1 VEGNTAI
8 VTLNSINVTGDAM
21 GVEDI
26 KERIYWDEEAR
37 GLLFDFEGE
46 ITFTGDTYRFL
57 HQRFRDD
64 YDSPVPLNIVAYN
77 PHSGAFEA
85 VVNGLI
91 FTSDCEFNL
100 YEKTVSCQIVDR
112 GFFAKI
118 RNNVNIG
125 FSLGAPDSKLG
136 EDISSSVVITDL
148 RAVLFMNSAT
158 PGVGVTAFRRS
169 MTAFDA
175 LAYLIATMS
184 DGQVGFVS
192 NYLTPV
198 VGQETPHI
206 LSGRQLR
213 GDTIDI
219 GPVVSWN
226 ELFGDLSK
234 LYNLAFAVEEYNVGQ
249 WRIRVEPI
257 DYFRQSQ
264 SIQLFD
270 VDAGVTESIDSSM
283 LYASAIIGSSE
294 TREDFDLPQTTF
306 GIIASGGT
314 WNYIPKTPFIFQWQ
328 EDYYFQYNSNVDSE
342 WDLRC
347 SVLITH
353 SNIIYYVMCMY
364 FFAVTP
370 NDPDFD
376 DSYDEKAFLVSAF
389 YNDYLGSASTPAIN
403 GIGSPVL
410 FNVFNNAI
418 SNYNVMIANAD
429 GIPANAA
436 SQFASFG
443 QQYFNAYF
451 VPTLILWGGFTRWN
465 VPNLAGFGQPKNMY
479 LVYDYNNISPIG
491 EWASNLTLAGS
502 VFGDLRTPENLDYIA
517 VTSYFPDVTVNG
529 TDPSTGYVSSNSTWV
544 CQIPALY
551 TFKIKGSIYID
562 WNFVPG
568 LIFNPAA
575 VTTFYFV
582 VAQWDSTLTGKKTI
596 KKTSV
601 DFKFDPSS
609 PLAYKNFEVV
619 FGSFNAEAGDIFQVQ
634 FTQTNQFTTST
645 SKIYLSDDTS
655 WSISGNSLEGE
666 GGTILTS
673 EKGTS
678 FMLTNQLKAN
688 IDADLWKDIK
698 ANPYRKLFYQ
708 VADDGEARSMNL
720 YDFSRNIIS
729 GVTEG
734 ETRGRLAAPE
744 QPDVDP
750 GNPVTPEEEE
760 EEGG

>member
-1 VEGNTAI
+1 MDGNTAI
-8 VTLNSINVTGDAM
+8 VTLNGINVTGDAI
-21 GVEDI
+21 GVEEI
-26 KERIYWDEEAR
+26 KERIYWDEDAR

-46 ITFTGDTYRFL
+46 ITFTGNTYRFL
-57 HQRFRDD
+57 QQRFRED
-64 YDSPVPLNIVAYN
+64 YDNPVPLNIVAYN

-85 VVNGLI
+85 VVNGLV

-136 EDISSSVVITDL
+136 VDISSLFSITDL
-148 RAVLFMNSAT
+148 RAVVFMNSPT
-158 PGVGVTAFRRS
+158 PGVGVTGFRKS

-175 LAYLIATMS
+175 LSCLVATMS
-184 DGQVGFVS
+184 DGEVGFVS

-213 GDTIDI
+213 GDIIDI

-257 DYFRQSQ
+257 NYFRQSQ

-270 VDAGVTESIDSSM
+270 VEAGVTENIDTSM
-283 LYASAIIGSSE
+283 LYASAIAGSSE
-294 TREDFDLPQTTF
+294 TREDFEDPTGL
-306 GIIASGGT
+306 AVVYSGGT
-314 WNYIPKTPFIFQWQ
+314 WNYMPKTPFIFQWQ
-328 EDYYFQYNSNVDSE
+328 EDYYFQYKSNVDSE

-353 SNIIYYVMCMY
+353 SNIIYYVMSMY
-364 FFAVTP
+364 FFTVIP
-370 NDPDFD
+370 NDPNFD
-376 DSYDEKAFLVSAF
+376 DSYDEKAFLISAF
-389 YNDYLGSASTPAIN
+389 YKDFTGLASTPNLN
-403 GIGSPVL
+403 GVGNPVL

-418 SNYNVMIANAD
+418 SNYNVMVANAE

-443 QQYFNAYF
+443 QQYFDAYY
-451 VPTLILWGGFTRWN
+451 VPEIANIPYSLL
-465 VPNLAGFGQPKNMY
+465 LARDEINQSPGPLKRMY
-479 LVYDYNNISPIG
+479 LIYNYFSGSPIG
-491 EWASNLTLAGS
+491 DWATNLTLAGP
-502 VFGDLRTPENLDYIA
+502 VFDDLVTPENLNYLA
-517 VTSYFPDVTVNG
+517 VTGDFTDITING
-529 TDPSTGYVSSNSTWV
+529 SDPSTGYVTTNSTWV
-544 CQIPALY
+544 CQVPALY
-551 TFKIKGSIYID
+551 SFRIKGSIFIKWLSSVGFSSY
-562 WNFVPG
+562 
-568 LIFNPAA
+568 
-575 VTTFYFV
+575 TTFQFII
-582 VAQWDSTLTGKKTI
+582 AQWDSSLTGVKTI
-596 KKTSV
+596 RKTSPFFYFSQISAERYR
-601 DFKFDPSS
+601 DFDLF
-609 PLAYKNFEVV
+609 
-619 FGSFNAEAGDIFQVQ
+619 FGMFNADSGDIFQIQLVA
-634 FTQTNQFTTST
+634 TENLANQYFRV
-645 SKIYLSDDTS
+645 YLSADTA
-655 WSISGNSLEGE
+655 WSISGNSLEGQ
-666 GGTILTS
+666 GGTILTA
-673 EKGTS
+673 EKGAP

-688 IDADLWKDIK
+688 INADLWKSIK
-698 ANPYRKLFYQ
+698 ANPYQKLLYQ
-708 VADDGEARSMNL
+708 VTDDGEARSMNL

-750 GNPVTPEEEE
+750 GNPVTPEPEEE
-760 EEGG
+760 PE

>member
-1 VEGNTAI
+1 MEGNTAI

-136 EDISSSVVITDL
+136 EDISSAVAITDVEEV
-148 RAVLFMNSAT
+148 RFMNLPVPLT
-158 PGVGVTAFRRS
+158 IPGFGRKS
-169 MTAFDA
+169 MTAYDA
-175 LAYLIATMS
+175 LNYLVAAMS
-184 DGQVGFVS
+184 DGQIGFVS

-198 VGQETPHI
+198 VGQETAHI

-213 GDTIDI
+213 GDAIDI

-264 SIQLFD
+264 SINLFD
-270 VDAGVTESIDSSM
+270 VDAGVTESIDTSM
-283 LYASAIIGSSE
+283 LYASAIVGSSE
-294 TREDFDLPQTTF
+294 TREDFDTPSSVQAA
-306 GIIASGGT
+306 GILMPN
-314 WNYIPKTPFIFQWQ
+314 WNWIPKTPFVFQWQ

-353 SNIIYYVMCMY
+353 TNLIYYVMCMR
-364 FFAVTP
+364 VLNTP
-370 NDPDFD
+370 GNPDFD
-376 DSYDEKAFLVSAF
+376 DSYDKKAFLISCF
-389 YNDYLGSASTPAIN
+389 YKNAPGNVSTPAIS
-403 GIGSPVL
+403 GIGTGIIPL
-410 FNVFNNAI
+410 FNVFNNSI
-418 SNYNVMIANAD
+418 SNYNVMVANAE
-429 GIPANAA
+429 GLPGNAA
-436 SQFASFG
+436 SQYASFG
-443 QQYFNAYF
+443 QQYFNAYY
-451 VPTLILWGGFTRWN
+451 
-465 VPNLAGFGQPKNMY
+465 VPNISFLPFAKYNLYDQNGVLPLKNMY
-479 LVYDYNNISPIG
+479 LTYDYFSGSPIG
-491 EWASNLTLAGS
+491 DWASNTTLAGP
-502 VFGDLRTPENLDYIA
+502 VFDDLVAPENLNYMA
-517 VTSYFPDVTVNG
+517 LTAGFPDVTVNG
-529 TDPSTGYVSSNSTWV
+529 SDPSTGYVTSNSTWV
-544 CQIPALY
+544 CQVPALY
-551 TFKIKGSIYID
+551 TFKIKGSVYIEYL
-562 WNFVPG
+562 PS
-568 LIFNPAA
+568 LILELSDLYYYKFG
-575 VTTFYFV
+575 FV
-582 VAQWDSTLTGKKTI
+582 VAQWDSALNGKKTI
-596 KKTSV
+596 KKTSI
-601 DFKFDPSS
+601 DLEFDQFGPV
-609 PLAYKNFEVV
+609 AYKDFELT
-619 FGSFNAEAGDIFQVQ
+619 FATFNADAGDIFQVQ
-634 FTQTNQFTTST
+634 FRNKSVDNEYYKVYFSE
-645 SKIYLSDDTS
+645 DTR
-655 WSISGNSLEGE
+655 WYISGNSLEGE
-666 GGTILTS
+666 GGTILTA
-673 EKGTS
+673 EKGGS

-688 IDADLWKDIK
+688 IDADLWKTIK
-698 ANPYRKLFYQ
+698 ANPYQKLLYQ
-708 VADDGEARSMNL
+708 VTDDGESRSMNL
-720 YDFSRNIIS
+720 YDFNRNIIS

-750 GNPVTPEEEE
+750 GNPITPEP
-760 EEGG
+760 EEGDGG

>member
-1 VEGNTAI
+1 
-8 VTLNSINVTGDAM
+8 M

-57 HQRFRDD
+57 QQRFRDD

-136 EDISSSVVITDL
+136 EDISSAVAITDVEEV
-148 RAVLFMNSAT
+148 RFMNLPVPLT
-158 PGVGVTAFRRS
+158 IPGFGRKS
-169 MTAFDA
+169 MTAYDA
-175 LAYLIATMS
+175 LNYLVAAMS
-184 DGQVGFVS
+184 DGQIGFVS

-198 VGQETPHI
+198 VGQETAHI

-213 GDTIDI
+213 GDAIDI

-264 SIQLFD
+264 SINLFD
-270 VDAGVTESIDSSM
+270 VDAGVTESIDTSM
-283 LYASAIIGSSE
+283 LYASAIVGSSE
-294 TREDFDLPQTTF
+294 TREDFDTPTSIQAA
-306 GIIASGGT
+306 GILMT
-314 WNYIPKTPFIFQWQ
+314 NWNWIPKTPFVFQWQ

-353 SNIIYYVMCMY
+353 TNLIYYVMCMR
-364 FFAVTP
+364 VLNTP
-370 NDPDFD
+370 GNPDFD
-376 DSYDEKAFLVSAF
+376 DSYDKKAFLISCF
-389 YNDYLGSASTPAIN
+389 YKNAPGNVSTPAIS
-403 GIGSPVL
+403 GIGTGIIPL
-410 FNVFNNAI
+410 FNVFNNSI
-418 SNYNVMIANAD
+418 SNYNVMVANAE
-429 GIPANAA
+429 GLPGNAA
-436 SQFASFG
+436 SQYASFG
-443 QQYFNAYF
+443 QQYFNAYY
-451 VPTLILWGGFTRWN
+451 
-465 VPNLAGFGQPKNMY
+465 VPNISFLPFAKYNLYDQNGVLPLKNMY
-479 LVYDYNNISPIG
+479 LTYDYFSGSPIG
-491 EWASNLTLAGS
+491 DWASNTTLAGP
-502 VFGDLRTPENLDYIA
+502 VFDDLVAPENLNYMA
-517 VTSYFPDVTVNG
+517 LTAGFPDVTVNG
-529 TDPSTGYVSSNSTWV
+529 SDPSTGYVTSNSTWV
-544 CQIPALY
+544 CQVPALY
-551 TFKIKGSIYID
+551 TFKIKGSVYIEYTL
-562 WNFVPG
+562 PY
-568 LIFNPAA
+568 LISLSDLSYYKFG
-575 VTTFYFV
+575 FV
-582 VAQWDSTLTGKKTI
+582 VAQWDSALNGKKTI
-596 KKTSV
+596 KKTSI
-601 DFKFDPSS
+601 DLEFDQSGPV
-609 PLAYKNFEVV
+609 AYKDFELT
-619 FGSFNAEAGDIFQVQ
+619 FATFNADAGDIFQVQ
-634 FTQTNQFTTST
+634 FRNMST
-645 SKIYLSDDTS
+645 LNEYYKVYFSEDTR

-666 GGTILTS
+666 GGTILTA
-673 EKGTS
+673 EKGGS

-688 IDADLWKDIK
+688 IDADLWKTIK
-698 ANPYRKLFYQ
+698 ANPYQKLLYQ
-708 VADDGEARSMNL
+708 VTDDGESRSMNL
-720 YDFSRNIIS
+720 YDFNRNIIS

-750 GNPVTPEEEE
+750 GNPITPEP
-760 EEGG
+760 EEGDGG

>member
-1 VEGNTAI
+1 MDGNTAI
-8 VTLNSINVTGDAM
+8 VTLNGINVTGDAI
-21 GVEDI
+21 GVEEI
-26 KERIYWDEEAR
+26 KERIYWDEDAR

-46 ITFTGDTYRFL
+46 ITFTGNTYRFL
-57 HQRFRDD
+57 QQRFRED
-64 YDSPVPLNIVAYN
+64 YDNPVPLNIVAYN

-85 VVNGLI
+85 VVNGLV

-136 EDISSSVVITDL
+136 VDISSLFSITDL
-148 RAVLFMNSAT
+148 RAVVFMNSPT
-158 PGVGVTAFRRS
+158 PGVGVTGFRKS

-175 LAYLIATMS
+175 LSCLVATMS
-184 DGQVGFVS
+184 DGEVGFVS

-213 GDTIDI
+213 GDIIDI

-257 DYFRQSQ
+257 NYFRQSQ

-270 VDAGVTESIDSSM
+270 VEAGVTENIDTSM
-283 LYASAIIGSSE
+283 LYASAIAGSSE
-294 TREDFDLPQTTF
+294 TREDFEDPTGL
-306 GIIASGGT
+306 AVVYSGGT
-314 WNYIPKTPFIFQWQ
+314 WNYMPKTPFIFQWQ
-328 EDYYFQYNSNVDSE
+328 EDYYFQYKSNVDSE

-353 SNIIYYVMCMY
+353 SNIIYYVMSMY
-364 FFAVTP
+364 FFTVIP
-370 NDPDFD
+370 NDPNFD
-376 DSYDEKAFLVSAF
+376 DSYDEKAFLISAF
-389 YNDYLGSASTPAIN
+389 YKDFTGLASTPNLN
-403 GIGSPVL
+403 GVGNPVL

-418 SNYNVMIANAD
+418 SNYNVMVANAE

-443 QQYFNAYF
+443 QQYFDAYY
-451 VPTLILWGGFTRWN
+451 VPEIANIPYSLL
-465 VPNLAGFGQPKNMY
+465 LARDEINQSPGPLKRMY
-479 LVYDYNNISPIG
+479 LIYNYFSGSPIG
-491 EWASNLTLAGS
+491 DWATNLTLAGP
-502 VFGDLRTPENLDYIA
+502 VFDDLVTPENLNYLA
-517 VTSYFPDVTVNG
+517 VTGDFTDITING
-529 TDPSTGYVSSNSTWV
+529 SDPSTGYVTTNSTWV
-544 CQIPALY
+544 CQVPALY
-551 TFKIKGSIYID
+551 SFRIKGSIFIKWLSSVGFSSY
-562 WNFVPG
+562 
-568 LIFNPAA
+568 
-575 VTTFYFV
+575 TTFQFI
-582 VAQWDSTLTGKKTI
+582 VAQWDSSLTGVKTI
-596 KKTSV
+596 RKTSPFFYFSQISAERYR
-601 DFKFDPSS
+601 DFDLF
-609 PLAYKNFEVV
+609 
-619 FGSFNAEAGDIFQVQ
+619 FGMFNADSGDIFQIQLVA
-634 FTQTNQFTTST
+634 TENLANQYFRV
-645 SKIYLSDDTS
+645 YLSADTA
-655 WSISGNSLEGE
+655 WSISGNSLEGQ
-666 GGTILTS
+666 GGTILTA
-673 EKGTS
+673 EKGAP

-688 IDADLWKDIK
+688 INADLWKSIK
-698 ANPYRKLFYQ
+698 ANPYQKLLYQ
-708 VADDGEARSMNL
+708 VTDDGEARSMNL

-750 GNPVTPEEEE
+750 GNPVTPEPEEE
-760 EEGG
+760 PE

>member
-1 VEGNTAI
+1 MEGNTAI

-57 HQRFRDD
+57 QQRFRDD
-64 YDSPVPLNIVAYN
+64 YDTPVPLNIVAYN

-136 EDISSSVVITDL
+136 EDISSAVAITDVQEI
-148 RAVLFMNSAT
+148 RFMNLPVPIT
-158 PGVGVTAFRRS
+158 IPGFGRKS
-169 MTAFDA
+169 MTAYDA
-175 LAYLIATMS
+175 LNYLVAAMS
-184 DGQVGFVS
+184 DGQIGFVS

-198 VGQETPHI
+198 VGQETAHI

-264 SIQLFD
+264 SINLFD
-270 VDAGVTESIDSSM
+270 VDAGVTESIDTSM
-283 LYASAIIGSSE
+283 LYASAIVGSSE
-294 TREDFDLPQTTF
+294 TREDFDTPSSVQAAALVMTN
-306 GIIASGGT
+306 
-314 WNYIPKTPFIFQWQ
+314 WNWIPKTPFVFQWQ

-353 SNIIYYVMCMY
+353 TNLIYYVMCMR
-364 FFAVTP
+364 FLNTP
-370 NDPDFD
+370 GNPDFD
-376 DSYDEKAFLVSAF
+376 DSYDKKAFLISCF
-389 YNDYLGSASTPAIN
+389 YKNAPGNVSTPAIS
-403 GIGSPVL
+403 GVGGTPPI
-410 FNVFNNAI
+410 FNVFNNSI
-418 SNYNVMIANAD
+418 SNYNVMVANAE
-429 GIPANAA
+429 GVPGNAA
-436 SQFASFG
+436 SQYASFG
-443 QQYFNAYF
+443 QQYFNAYY
-451 VPTLILWGGFTRWN
+451 VPDIAFLPFAKY
-465 VPNLAGFGQPKNMY
+465 NLYDQNGVLPLKNMY
-479 LVYDYNNISPIG
+479 LTYDYFSGSPIG
-491 EWASNLTLAGS
+491 DWASNTTLAGP
-502 VFGDLRTPENLDYIA
+502 VFDDLVAPDNLNYMA
-517 VTSYFPDVTVNG
+517 LTAGFPDVTVNG
-529 TDPSTGYVSSNSTWV
+529 SDPSTGYVTSNSTWV
-544 CQIPALY
+544 CQVPALY
-551 TFKIKGSIYID
+551 TFKIKGSVYIEYTL
-562 WNFVPG
+562 PY
-568 LIFNPAA
+568 LISLSDLSYYKFG
-575 VTTFYFV
+575 FV
-582 VAQWDSTLTGKKTI
+582 VAQWDSALNGKKTI
-596 KKTSV
+596 KKTSI
-601 DFKFDPSS
+601 DLEFDQSGPV
-609 PLAYKNFEVV
+609 AYKDFELT
-619 FGSFNAEAGDIFQVQ
+619 FATFNADAGDIFQVQ
-634 FTQTNQFTTST
+634 FRNMST
-645 SKIYLSDDTS
+645 LNEYYKVYFSEDTR

-666 GGTILTS
+666 GGTILTA
-673 EKGTS
+673 EKGGS

-688 IDADLWKDIK
+688 IDADLWKTIK
-698 ANPYRKLFYQ
+698 ANPYQKLLYQ
-708 VADDGEARSMNL
+708 VTDDGESRSMNL
-720 YDFSRNIIS
+720 YDFNRNIIS

-750 GNPVTPEEEE
+750 GNPITPEP
-760 EEGG
+760 EEGDGG

>member
-1 VEGNTAI
+1 VDGNTAI
-8 VTLNSINVTGDAM
+8 VTLNGINVTGDAI
-21 GVEDI
+21 GVEEI
-26 KERIYWDEEAR
+26 KERIYWDEDAR

-46 ITFTGDTYRFL
+46 ITFTGNTYRFL
-57 HQRFRDD
+57 QQRFRED
-64 YDSPVPLNIVAYN
+64 YDNPVPLNIVAYN
-77 PHSGAFEA
+77 PHSGAFET
-85 VVNGLI
+85 VVNGLV

-136 EDISSSVVITDL
+136 VDISSLFSITDL
-148 RAVLFMNSAT
+148 RAVLFMNSPT
-158 PGVGVTAFRRS
+158 PGVGVTGFRKS

-175 LAYLIATMS
+175 LAYLVATMS
-184 DGQVGFVS
+184 DGEVGFVS

-213 GDTIDI
+213 GDIIDI

-257 DYFRQSQ
+257 NYFRQSQ

-270 VDAGVTESIDSSM
+270 VEAGVTESIDTSM
-283 LYASAIIGSSE
+283 LYASAIAGSSE
-294 TREDFDLPQTTF
+294 TREDFEDPTGL
-306 GIIASGGT
+306 AVVYSGGT

-328 EDYYFQYNSNVDSE
+328 EDYYFQYKSNVDSE

-353 SNIIYYVMCMY
+353 SNIIYYVMSMY
-364 FFAVTP
+364 FFTVIP
-370 NDPDFD
+370 NDPNFD

-389 YNDYLGSASTPAIN
+389 YKDFTGLASTPKLN
-403 GIGSPVL
+403 GIGNPVL

-418 SNYNVMIANAD
+418 SNYNVMVANAE

-443 QQYFNAYF
+443 QQYFDAYYVPSVLYTAFQQTMLNAGSLPPLKKMHLIYERF
-451 VPTLILWGGFTRWN
+451 VGFNGDWVT
-465 VPNLAGFGQPKNMY
+465 
-479 LVYDYNNISPIG
+479 
-491 EWASNLTLAGS
+491 NLTLAGP
-502 VFGDLRTPENLDYIA
+502 VFDDLKTPNNTAYMA
-517 VTSYFPDVTVNG
+517 VTAAFTDITING
-529 TDPSTGYVSSNSTWV
+529 SDPSTGYVTTNSTWV
-544 CQIPALY
+544 CQVPALY
-551 TFKIKGSIYID
+551 TFKIKGSVFID
-562 WNFVPG
+562 WLSGYTGEYFSA
-568 LIFNPAA
+568 I
-575 VTTFYFV
+575 TKFYFI
-582 VAQWDSTLTGKKTI
+582 VAQWDSSLTGKKTV
-596 KKTSV
+596 KVTSP
-601 DFKFDPSS
+601 DFSFTPTIQSLRRYND
-609 PLAYKNFEVV
+609 FELL
-619 FGSFNAEAGDIFQVQ
+619 FGTFNADAGDIFQVQ
-634 FTQTNQFTTST
+634 LIAEPPNANGAFLF
-645 SKIYLSDDTS
+645 YLSDDTS
-655 WSISGNSLEGE
+655 WSIAGSSLEGE
-666 GGTILTS
+666 GGTILTA
-673 EKGTS
+673 EKGAS

-688 IDADLWKDIK
+688 INADLWKDMK
-698 ANPYRKLFYQ
+698 ANPYKLLNYQ
-708 VADDGEARSMNL
+708 VTDDGEARSMNL

-734 ETRGRLAAPE
+734 ETRGRLAAPQ

-750 GNPVTPEEEE
+750 GNPVTPEPEEE
-760 EEGG
+760 PE

>member
-1 VEGNTAI
+1 VDGNTAI
-8 VTLNSINVTGDAM
+8 VTLNGINVTGDAI
-21 GVEDI
+21 GVEEI
-26 KERIYWDEEAR
+26 KERIYWDEDAR

-46 ITFTGDTYRFL
+46 ITFTGNTYRFL
-57 HQRFRDD
+57 QQRFRED
-64 YDSPVPLNIVAYN
+64 YDNPVPLNIVAYN
-77 PHSGAFEA
+77 PHSGAFET
-85 VVNGLI
+85 VVNGLV
-91 FTSDCEFNL
+91 FTSDCDFNL

-136 EDISSSVVITDL
+136 VDISSLFSITDL
-148 RAVLFMNSAT
+148 RAVLFMNSPT
-158 PGVGVTAFRRS
+158 PGVGVTGFRKS

-175 LAYLIATMS
+175 LSCLVATMS
-184 DGQVGFVS
+184 DGEVGFVS

-213 GDTIDI
+213 GDIIDI

-257 DYFRQSQ
+257 NYFRQSQ

-270 VDAGVTESIDSSM
+270 VEAGVTESIDTSM
-283 LYASAIIGSSE
+283 LYASAIAGSSE
-294 TREDFDLPQTTF
+294 TREDFEDPTGL
-306 GIIASGGT
+306 AVVYSGGT

-328 EDYYFQYNSNVDSE
+328 EDYYFQYKSNVDSE

-353 SNIIYYVMCMY
+353 SNIIYYVMSMY
-364 FFAVTP
+364 FFTVIP
-370 NDPDFD
+370 NDPNFD

-389 YNDYLGSASTPAIN
+389 YKDFTGLASTPKLN
-403 GIGSPVL
+403 GIGNPVF
-410 FNVFNNAI
+410 FNVFNNTI
-418 SNYNVMIANAD
+418 SNYNVMVANAE

-443 QQYFNAYF
+443 QQYFDAYF
-451 VPTLILWGGFTRWN
+451 VPTIILWGGFRRWN
-465 VPNLAGFGQPKNMY
+465 VPNSAGFGQLKNMY
-479 LVYDYNNISPIG
+479 LIYDYNSMFPIG

-502 VFGDLRTPENLDYIA
+502 VFGDLRTPENIDYIA
-517 VTSYFPDVTVNG
+517 ITSYFPDVTVNG
-529 TDPSTGYVSSNSTWV
+529 TDPSTGYVTANSTWV
-544 CQIPALY
+544 CQVPALY

-562 WNFVPG
+562 WDFVPG
-568 LIFNPAA
+568 LIFNPAKI
-575 VTTFYFV
+575 TTFYFV
-582 VAQWDSTLTGKKTI
+582 VAQWDSTLAGKKTV
-596 KKTSV
+596 KKTTV
-601 DFKFDPSS
+601 EFNFDPSS
-609 PLAYKNFEVV
+609 PLAYRNFEIT
-619 FGSFNAEAGDIFQVQ
+619 FGSFNADAGDIFQVQ
-634 FTQTNQFTTST
+634 FHQTNEFTTST
-645 SKIYLSDDTS
+645 TKIYLSDDTS
-655 WSISGNSLEGE
+655 WSIAGNSLEGE
-666 GGTILTS
+666 GGTILTA

-688 IDADLWKDIK
+688 INADLWKDIK
-698 ANPYRKLFYQ
+698 ANPYKLLNYQ
-708 VADDGEARSMNL
+708 VTDDGEARSMNL

-750 GNPVTPEEEE
+750 GNPVTPEPEEE
-760 EEGG
+760 TE

>member
-1 VEGNTAI
+1 VDGNTAI
-8 VTLNSINVTGDAM
+8 VTLNGINVTGDAI
-21 GVEDI
+21 GVEEI
-26 KERIYWDEEAR
+26 KERIYWDEDAR

-46 ITFTGDTYRFL
+46 ITFTGNTYRFL
-57 HQRFRDD
+57 QQRFRED
-64 YDSPVPLNIVAYN
+64 YDNPVPLNIVAYN

-85 VVNGLI
+85 VVNGLV
-91 FTSDCEFNL
+91 FTSDCDFNL

-136 EDISSSVVITDL
+136 VDISSLFSITDL
-148 RAVLFMNSAT
+148 RAVLFMNSPT
-158 PGVGVTAFRRS
+158 PGVGVTGFRKS

-175 LAYLIATMS
+175 LSCLVATMS
-184 DGQVGFVS
+184 DGEVGFVS

-213 GDTIDI
+213 GDIIDI

-257 DYFRQSQ
+257 NYFRQSQ

-270 VDAGVTESIDSSM
+270 VEAGVTESIDTSM
-283 LYASAIIGSSE
+283 LYASAIAGSSE
-294 TREDFDLPQTTF
+294 TREDFEDPTGL
-306 GIIASGGT
+306 AVVYSGGT
-314 WNYIPKTPFIFQWQ
+314 WNYIPKTPFVFQWQ
-328 EDYYFQYNSNVDSE
+328 EDYYFQYKSNVDSE

-353 SNIIYYVMCMY
+353 SNIIYYVMSMY
-364 FFAVTP
+364 FFTVIP
-370 NDPDFD
+370 NDPNFD
-376 DSYDEKAFLVSAF
+376 DSYDEKAFLISAF
-389 YNDYLGSASTPAIN
+389 YKDFTGLASTPKLN
-403 GIGSPVL
+403 GVGNPVL

-418 SNYNVMIANAD
+418 SNYNVMVANAE

-443 QQYFNAYF
+443 QQYFDAYY
-451 VPTLILWGGFTRWN
+451 VPEIANIPFSLL
-465 VPNLAGFGQPKNMY
+465 LARDEINQLPGPLKRMY
-479 LVYDYNNISPIG
+479 LIYNYFSGSPIG
-491 EWASNLTLAGS
+491 DWATNLTLAGP
-502 VFGDLRTPENLDYIA
+502 VFDDLVTPENLNYLA
-517 VTSYFPDVTVNG
+517 VTGDFTDITING
-529 TDPSTGYVSSNSTWV
+529 SDPSTGYVTTNSTWV
-544 CQIPALY
+544 CQVPALY
-551 TFKIKGSIYID
+551 SFRIKGSIFIKWLSSVGFSSY
-562 WNFVPG
+562 
-568 LIFNPAA
+568 
-575 VTTFYFV
+575 TTFQFI
-582 VAQWDSTLTGKKTI
+582 VAQWDSSLTGVKTI
-596 KKTSV
+596 RKTSPFFYFSQISAERYR
-601 DFKFDPSS
+601 DFDLF
-609 PLAYKNFEVV
+609 
-619 FGSFNAEAGDIFQVQ
+619 FGMFNADSGDIFQIQLVA
-634 FTQTNQFTTST
+634 TENLANQYFRV
-645 SKIYLSDDTS
+645 YLSADTA
-655 WSISGNSLEGE
+655 WSISGNSLEGQ
-666 GGTILTS
+666 GGTILTA
-673 EKGTS
+673 EKGAP

-688 IDADLWKDIK
+688 INADLWKSIK
-698 ANPYRKLFYQ
+698 ANPYQKLLYQ
-708 VADDGEARSMNL
+708 VTDDGEARSMNL

-750 GNPVTPEEEE
+750 GNPVTPEPEEE
-760 EEGG
+760 TE

>member
-1 VEGNTAI
+1 VDGNTAI
-8 VTLNSINVTGDAM
+8 VTLNGINVTGDAI
-21 GVEDI
+21 GVEEI
-26 KERIYWDEEAR
+26 KERIYWDEDAR

-46 ITFTGDTYRFL
+46 ITFTGNTYRFL
-57 HQRFRDD
+57 QQRFRED
-64 YDSPVPLNIVAYN
+64 YDNPVPLNIVAYN

-85 VVNGLI
+85 VVNGLV

-136 EDISSSVVITDL
+136 VDISSLFSITDL
-148 RAVLFMNSAT
+148 RAVVFMNSPT
-158 PGVGVTAFRRS
+158 PGVGVTGFRKS

-175 LAYLIATMS
+175 LSCLVATMS
-184 DGQVGFVS
+184 DGEVGFVS

-213 GDTIDI
+213 GDIIDI

-257 DYFRQSQ
+257 NYFRQSQ

-270 VDAGVTESIDSSM
+270 VEAGVTENIDTSM
-283 LYASAIIGSSE
+283 LYASAIAGSSE
-294 TREDFDLPQTTF
+294 TREDFEDPTGL
-306 GIIASGGT
+306 AVVYSGGT
-314 WNYIPKTPFIFQWQ
+314 WNYMPKTPFIFQWQ
-328 EDYYFQYNSNVDSE
+328 EDYYFQYKSNVDSE

-353 SNIIYYVMCMY
+353 SNIIYYVMSMY
-364 FFAVTP
+364 FFTVIP
-370 NDPDFD
+370 NDPNFD
-376 DSYDEKAFLVSAF
+376 DSYDEKAFLISAF
-389 YNDYLGSASTPAIN
+389 YKDFTGLASTPNLN
-403 GIGSPVL
+403 GVGNPVL

-418 SNYNVMIANAD
+418 SNYNVMVANAE

-443 QQYFNAYF
+443 QQYFDAYY
-451 VPTLILWGGFTRWN
+451 VPEIANIPYSLL
-465 VPNLAGFGQPKNMY
+465 LARDEINQSPGPLKRMY
-479 LVYDYNNISPIG
+479 LIYNYFSGSPIG
-491 EWASNLTLAGS
+491 DWATNLTLAGP
-502 VFGDLRTPENLDYIA
+502 VFDDLVTPENLNYLA
-517 VTSYFPDVTVNG
+517 VTGDFTDITING
-529 TDPSTGYVSSNSTWV
+529 SDPSTGYVTTNSTWV
-544 CQIPALY
+544 CQVPALY
-551 TFKIKGSIYID
+551 SFRIKGSIFIKWLSSVGFSSY
-562 WNFVPG
+562 
-568 LIFNPAA
+568 
-575 VTTFYFV
+575 TTFQFII
-582 VAQWDSTLTGKKTI
+582 AQWDSSLTGVKTI
-596 KKTSV
+596 RKTSPFFYFSQISAERYR
-601 DFKFDPSS
+601 DFDLF
-609 PLAYKNFEVV
+609 
-619 FGSFNAEAGDIFQVQ
+619 FGMFNADSGDIFQIQLVA
-634 FTQTNQFTTST
+634 TENLANQYFRV
-645 SKIYLSDDTS
+645 YLSADTA
-655 WSISGNSLEGE
+655 WSISGNSLEGQ
-666 GGTILTS
+666 GGTILTA
-673 EKGTS
+673 EKGAP

-688 IDADLWKDIK
+688 INADLWKSIK
-698 ANPYRKLFYQ
+698 ANPYQKLLYQ
-708 VADDGEARSMNL
+708 VTDDGEARSMNL

-750 GNPVTPEEEE
+750 GNPVTPEPEEE
-760 EEGG
+760 PE

>member
-57 HQRFRDD
+57 QQRFRDD
-64 YDSPVPLNIVAYN
+64 YDTPVPLNIVAYN

-136 EDISSSVVITDL
+136 EDISSAVAITDVQEI
-148 RAVLFMNSAT
+148 RFMNLPVPIT
-158 PGVGVTAFRRS
+158 IPGFGRKS
-169 MTAFDA
+169 MTAYDA
-175 LAYLIATMS
+175 LKYLVAAMS
-184 DGQVGFVS
+184 DGQIGFVS

-198 VGQETPHI
+198 VGQETAHI

-213 GDTIDI
+213 GDAIDI
-219 GPVVSWN
+219 GPVVSWS

-264 SIQLFD
+264 SINLFD
-270 VDAGVTESIDSSM
+270 VDAGVTESIDTSM
-283 LYASAIIGSSE
+283 LYASAIVGSSE
-294 TREDFDLPQTTF
+294 TREDFDTPSSVQAAALVMTN
-306 GIIASGGT
+306 
-314 WNYIPKTPFIFQWQ
+314 WNWIPKTPFVFQWQ

-353 SNIIYYVMCMY
+353 TNLIYYVMCMR
-364 FFAVTP
+364 FLNTP
-370 NDPDFD
+370 GNPDFD
-376 DSYDEKAFLVSAF
+376 DSYDEDAFLISCF
-389 YNDYLGSASTPAIN
+389 YKNAPGNVSTP
-403 GIGSPVL
+403 VL
-410 FNVFNNAI
+410 SSVGTPPIFNVFNNSI
-418 SNYNVMIANAD
+418 SNYNVMIRNAD
-429 GIPANAA
+429 GVPGNAA
-436 SQFASFG
+436 SQYASFG
-443 QQYFNAYF
+443 QQYFDAYY
-451 VPTLILWGGFTRWN
+451 VPEFINIPYSKL
-465 VPNLAGFGQPKNMY
+465 LARDEINQSPGPPKRMY
-479 LVYDYNNISPIG
+479 LIYNYFSGSPIG
-491 EWASNLTLAGS
+491 DWASNLTLAGP
-502 VFGDLRTPENLDYIA
+502 VFDDLVAPNNLNYLAITGEFTDI
-517 VTSYFPDVTVNG
+517 TVKG
-529 TDPSTGYVSSNSTWV
+529 SDPSTGYNISNSTWV
-544 CQIPALY
+544 CQVPALY
-551 TFKIKGSIYID
+551 SFRIKGSIFINWLSNLGFSSY
-562 WNFVPG
+562 
-568 LIFNPAA
+568 
-575 VTTFYFV
+575 TTFEFII
-582 VAQWDSTLTGKKTI
+582 AQWDSSLIGVKTI
-596 KKTSV
+596 KKTSPFFRFSQTSDERYR
-601 DFKFDPSS
+601 DFDLF
-609 PLAYKNFEVV
+609 
-619 FGSFNAEAGDIFQVQ
+619 FGMFNADSGDVFQIQLIATEPTANQYFQV
-634 FTQTNQFTTST
+634 
-645 SKIYLSDDTS
+645 YLSDDTF
-655 WSISGNSLEGE
+655 WSIAGNSLEGE
-666 GGTILTS
+666 GGTILTA
-673 EKGTS
+673 EKGGS

-688 IDADLWKDIK
+688 IDADLWKTIK
-698 ANPYRKLFYQ
+698 ANPYQKLLYQ
-708 VADDGEARSMNL
+708 VTDDGESRSMNL
-720 YDFSRNIIS
+720 YDFNRNIIS

-750 GNPVTPEEEE
+750 GNPITPEP
-760 EEGG
+760 EEGDGG

>member
-1 VEGNTAI
+1 VDGNTAI
-8 VTLNSINVTGDAM
+8 VTLNGINVTGDAI
-21 GVEDI
+21 GVEEI
-26 KERIYWDEEAR
+26 KERIYWDEDAR

-46 ITFTGDTYRFL
+46 ITFTGNTYRFL
-57 HQRFRDD
+57 QQRFRED
-64 YDSPVPLNIVAYN
+64 YDNPVPLNIVAYN

-85 VVNGLI
+85 VVNGLV

-136 EDISSSVVITDL
+136 VDISSLFSITDL
-148 RAVLFMNSAT
+148 RAVVFMNSPT
-158 PGVGVTAFRRS
+158 PGVGVTGFRKS

-175 LAYLIATMS
+175 LSCLVATMS
-184 DGQVGFVS
+184 DGEVGFVS

-213 GDTIDI
+213 GDIIDI

-257 DYFRQSQ
+257 NYFRQSQ

-270 VDAGVTESIDSSM
+270 VEAGVTENIDTSM
-283 LYASAIIGSSE
+283 LYASAIAGSSE
-294 TREDFDLPQTTF
+294 TREDFEDPTGL
-306 GIIASGGT
+306 AVVYSGGT
-314 WNYIPKTPFIFQWQ
+314 WNYMPKTPFIFQWQ
-328 EDYYFQYNSNVDSE
+328 EDYYFQYKSNVDSE

-353 SNIIYYVMCMY
+353 SNIIYYVMSMY
-364 FFAVTP
+364 FFTVIP
-370 NDPDFD
+370 NDPNFD
-376 DSYDEKAFLVSAF
+376 DSYDEKAFLISAF
-389 YNDYLGSASTPAIN
+389 YKDFTGLASTPNLN
-403 GIGSPVL
+403 GVGNPVL

-418 SNYNVMIANAD
+418 SNYNVMVANAE

-443 QQYFNAYF
+443 QQYFDAYY
-451 VPTLILWGGFTRWN
+451 VPEIANIPYSLL
-465 VPNLAGFGQPKNMY
+465 LARDEINQSPGPLKRMY
-479 LVYDYNNISPIG
+479 LIYNYFSGSPIG
-491 EWASNLTLAGS
+491 DWATNLTLAGP
-502 VFGDLRTPENLDYIA
+502 VFDDLVTPENLNYLA
-517 VTSYFPDVTVNG
+517 VTGDFTDITING
-529 TDPSTGYVSSNSTWV
+529 SDPSTGYVTTNSTWV
-544 CQIPALY
+544 CQVPALY
-551 TFKIKGSIYID
+551 SFRIKGSIFIKWLSSVGFSSY
-562 WNFVPG
+562 
-568 LIFNPAA
+568 
-575 VTTFYFV
+575 TTFQFI
-582 VAQWDSTLTGKKTI
+582 VAQWDSSLTGVKTI
-596 KKTSV
+596 RKTSPFFYFSQISAERYR
-601 DFKFDPSS
+601 DFDLF
-609 PLAYKNFEVV
+609 
-619 FGSFNAEAGDIFQVQ
+619 FGMFNADSGDIFQIQLVA
-634 FTQTNQFTTST
+634 TENLANQYFRV
-645 SKIYLSDDTS
+645 YLSADTA
-655 WSISGNSLEGE
+655 WSISGNSLEGQ
-666 GGTILTS
+666 GGTILTA
-673 EKGTS
+673 EKGAP

-688 IDADLWKDIK
+688 INADLWKSIK
-698 ANPYRKLFYQ
+698 ANPYQKLLYQ
-708 VADDGEARSMNL
+708 VTDDGEARSMNL

-750 GNPVTPEEEE
+750 GNPVTPEPEEE
-760 EEGG
+760 PE

>member
-1 VEGNTAI
+1 VDGNTAI
-8 VTLNSINVTGDAM
+8 VTLNGINVTGDAI
-21 GVEDI
+21 GVEEI
-26 KERIYWDEEAR
+26 KERIYWDEDAR

-46 ITFTGDTYRFL
+46 ITFTGNTYRFL
-57 HQRFRDD
+57 QQRFRED
-64 YDSPVPLNIVAYN
+64 YDNPVPLNIVAYN

-85 VVNGLI
+85 VVNGLV

-136 EDISSSVVITDL
+136 VDISSLFSITDL
-148 RAVLFMNSAT
+148 RAVVFMNSPT
-158 PGVGVTAFRRS
+158 PGVGVTGFRKS

-175 LAYLIATMS
+175 LSCLVATMS
-184 DGQVGFVS
+184 DGEVGFVS

-213 GDTIDI
+213 GDIIDI

-257 DYFRQSQ
+257 NYFRQSQ

-270 VDAGVTESIDSSM
+270 VEAGVTENIDTSM
-283 LYASAIIGSSE
+283 LYASAIAGSSE
-294 TREDFDLPQTTF
+294 TREDFEDPTGL
-306 GIIASGGT
+306 AVVYSGGT
-314 WNYIPKTPFIFQWQ
+314 WNYMPKTPFIFQWQ
-328 EDYYFQYNSNVDSE
+328 EDYYFQYKSNVDSE

-353 SNIIYYVMCMY
+353 SNIIYYVMSMY
-364 FFAVTP
+364 FFTVIP
-370 NDPDFD
+370 NDPNFD
-376 DSYDEKAFLVSAF
+376 DSYDEKAFLISAF
-389 YNDYLGSASTPAIN
+389 YKDFTGLASTPNLN
-403 GIGSPVL
+403 GVGNPVL

-418 SNYNVMIANAD
+418 SNYNVMVANAE

-443 QQYFNAYF
+443 QQYFDAYY
-451 VPTLILWGGFTRWN
+451 VPEIANIPYSLL
-465 VPNLAGFGQPKNMY
+465 LARDEINQSPGPLKRMY
-479 LVYDYNNISPIG
+479 LIYNYFSGSPIG
-491 EWASNLTLAGS
+491 DWATNLTLAGP
-502 VFGDLRTPENLDYIA
+502 VFDDLVTPENLNYLA
-517 VTSYFPDVTVNG
+517 VTGDFTDITING
-529 TDPSTGYVSSNSTWV
+529 SDPSTGYVTTNSTWV
-544 CQIPALY
+544 CQVPALY
-551 TFKIKGSIYID
+551 SFRIKGSIFIKWLSSVGFSSY
-562 WNFVPG
+562 
-568 LIFNPAA
+568 
-575 VTTFYFV
+575 TTFQFII
-582 VAQWDSTLTGKKTI
+582 AQWDSSLTGVKTI
-596 KKTSV
+596 RKTSPFFYFSQISAERYR
-601 DFKFDPSS
+601 DFDLF
-609 PLAYKNFEVV
+609 
-619 FGSFNAEAGDIFQVQ
+619 FGMFNADSGDIFQIQLVA
-634 FTQTNQFTTST
+634 TENLANQYFRV
-645 SKIYLSDDTS
+645 YLSADTA
-655 WSISGNSLEGE
+655 WSISGNSLEGQ
-666 GGTILTS
+666 GGTILTA
-673 EKGTS
+673 EKGAP

-688 IDADLWKDIK
+688 INADLWKSIK
-698 ANPYRKLFYQ
+698 ANPYQKLLYQ
-708 VADDGEARSMNL
+708 VTDDGEARSMNL

-734 ETRGRLAAPE
+734 ETRGRLAAPQ

-750 GNPVTPEEEE
+750 GNPVTPEPEEE
-760 EEGG
+760 PE